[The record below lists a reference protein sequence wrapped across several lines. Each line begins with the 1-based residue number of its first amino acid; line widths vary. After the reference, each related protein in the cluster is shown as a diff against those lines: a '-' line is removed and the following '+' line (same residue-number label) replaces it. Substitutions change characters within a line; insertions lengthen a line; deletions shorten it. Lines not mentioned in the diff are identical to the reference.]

1 MDEESA
7 AVIDHFNYDVSD
19 DGEHTR
25 IVVSPKNLISSPT
38 IVGEQNTQPLLFEGT
53 GLILDKDNTLVLPI
67 LTADSTA
74 YSYNPKSQVYICC
87 YPGLPWRQCLMT
99 RHKSS
104 YQLIILKE
112 DNLLFKFFYL

>member
-7 AVIDHFNYDVSD
+7 AVIDHFNYDASD

-38 IVGEQNTQPLLFEGT
+38 IVGQYNTQPLLFEGT
-53 GLILDKDNTLVLPI
+53 GLILDKDNSLVMPI

-74 YSYNPKSQVYICC
+74 YSYNPKSQVTLQY
-87 YPGLPWRQCLMT
+87 
-99 RHKSS
+99 
-104 YQLIILKE
+104 
-112 DNLLFKFFYL
+112 NLL

>member
-53 GLILDKDNTLVLPI
+53 GLILDKDNALVLPI

-74 YSYNPKSQVYICC
+74 YSYNPKSQVV
-87 YPGLPWRQCLMT
+87 LKMNSN
-99 RHKSS
+99 SS
-104 YQLIILKE
+104 TFNK
-112 DNLLFKFFYL
+112 